1 MLELPA
7 SPGVPICRTKIVATL
22 GPASSSPAMLAKLIA
37 AGVDVFRLNMAHG
50 SRADH
55 QRQIDDIRA
64 ASKQAGQPVA
74 VLVDLAG
81 PKIRL
86 VELPG
91 DEIYCAA
98 HAEFRFVRGTPTA
111 ANHLATTYELLID
124 DLAVGDRVMLADG
137 TVSLQVKEKTSDD
150 ARCEVV
156 QEGTIR
162 SRQGVNLPGVKLRTP
177 AMTEQDRA
185 NAAWAAD
192 AGADFIGLSFV
203 RKPDDV
209 HQLRHLLLEHRSR
222 ARIIAKIEK
231 PEALDLLTEIVS
243 AADGAMV
250 ARGDL
255 GVEIDVARMGVVQK
269 QIIAT
274 CNAMQKPVI
283 VATQMLESMH
293 HNLYPTRAEATDVAN
308 AVLDGADACMLS
320 GETAV
325 GDHPVEAVKMMQR
338 IAVATEQIFQQRL
351 PKAPTNTRMIGLHPI
366 TQAVVQ
372 GASGIARQLEAALIV
387 VASHSGA
394 TALAMSNRRNFVPVI
409 GVSDDPATLRQMCLY
424 WSVIPVENGPVQDS
438 AALAA
443 FIEHWGKQ
451 HGLLAAGQRIVLV
464 RGTALGAAVHNL
476 LVVHEVGMGDDLSE

>member
-1 MLELPA
+1 MSSLHH
-7 SPGVPICRTKIVATL
+7 PICRTKIVATL
-22 GPASSSPAMLAKLIA
+22 GPASSSRKMLDRLLA
-37 AGVDVFRLNMAHG
+37 AGVDVFRMNMAHG
-50 SRADH
+50 GRDH
-55 QRQIDDIRA
+55 QQRVLEEIRA
-64 ASKQAGQPVA
+64 AAKAAGRPVA

-86 VELPG
+86 MELPEG
-91 DEIYCAA
+91 EIYCAPG
-98 HAEFRFVRGTPTA
+98 AEYRFVRGTPRA
-111 ANHLATTYELLID
+111 PNELATTYESLID
-124 DLAVGDRVMLADG
+124 DLDVGDRVMLADG
-137 TVSLQVKEKTSDD
+137 TVSLRVIEKGADH

-156 QEGTIR
+156 QEGLIR

-177 AMTEQDRA
+177 AMTDVDRD
-185 NAAWAAD
+185 NATWAAE

-203 RKPDDV
+203 RKAEDV
-209 HQLRHLLLEHRSR
+209 HQLRHLLLEKRSR

-231 PEALDLLTEIVS
+231 PEALDSLTDIIS

-269 QIIAT
+269 QIISA

-293 HNLYPTRAEATDVAN
+293 GNLYPTRAEATDVAN

-325 GDHPVEAVKMMQR
+325 GQHPVEAVAMMQR
-338 IAVATEQIFQQRL
+338 IAIATEQLFQQRQL
-351 PKAPTNTRMIGLHPI
+351 KAPSGTRMIGLHPI
-366 TQAVVQ
+366 TQAMVQ

-394 TALAMSNRRNFVPVI
+394 TALALSNRRNFVPVI
-409 GVSDDPATLRQMCLY
+409 GTSDAPTSLRQMCLF
-424 WSVIPVENGPVQDS
+424 WGVIPVENAPVHDS
-438 AALAA
+438 LLLAR
-443 FIEHWGKQ
+443 FIEDWGKQ
-451 HGLLAAGQRIVLV
+451 HDMLTAGQRIVIV
-464 RGTALGAAVHNL
+464 RGTALGAAVRNL
-476 LVVHEVGMGDDLSE
+476 LVVHEVGIGDSAKTPTP